1 MPDRA
6 PAALARGIA
15 VGTRAAFVWIVSG
28 LVGVVLGFADIAG
41 MPLGSKGFWTQ
52 FQAFVWSIEPL
63 REGIISASIAA
74 IAVVVVTVSGTR
86 LGALWA
92 GILGLVAIFPLA
104 LAGHA
109 ASTLEHETAVNA
121 LIFHMVGT
129 IAWVGGLAAVT
140 ILRPTLGQWLPV
152 VIERYSVIARGSLVT
167 GGLSSVVSTGVRR
180 AGLGGDGS
188 GMPVS

>member
-1 MPDRA
+1 MASADPAPRSFTPVAAITLTVAALAVVLTAMVGGAAAPAVDGIQDPGALVRWGIPLVRAVHDLAAATAIGLWIITASCVPDRA

-74 IAVVVVTVSGTR
+74 IAVVVVTVSGKR

-92 GILGLVAIFPLA
+92 L
-104 LAGHA
+104 
-109 ASTLEHETAVNA
+109 S
-121 LIFHMVGT
+121 LIH
-129 IAWVGGLAAVT
+129 I
-140 ILRPTLGQWLPV
+140 
-152 VIERYSVIARGSLVT
+152 
-167 GGLSSVVSTGVRR
+167 
-180 AGLGGDGS
+180 
-188 GMPVS
+188 